1 MRDSGD
7 PTSEFY
13 DELRFRSKA
22 VSFEDARSG
31 PETIGYEESQ
41 ELKQACEAWLQKRGI
56 GTKKFGGFNFGKK
69 TDH

>member
-31 PETIGYEESQ
+31 PETITYEESQ
-41 ELKQACEAWLQKRGI
+41 ELKHACEAWLKKRGI
-56 GTKKFGGFNFGKK
+56 GTRKFGGLNYGKK
-69 TDH
+69 LGH